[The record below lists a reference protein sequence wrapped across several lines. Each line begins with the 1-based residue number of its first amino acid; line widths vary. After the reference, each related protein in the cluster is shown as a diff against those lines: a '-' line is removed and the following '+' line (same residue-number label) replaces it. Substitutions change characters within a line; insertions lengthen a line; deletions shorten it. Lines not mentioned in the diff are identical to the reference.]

1 MSLFHFTFSGTTYEQ
16 GLAHGEALKESIIKN
31 IEIYVIRF
39 ENEAGISKNELLE
52 NSGIY
57 LNILREQSPEYVNGM
72 NGIAESSNLELLEI
86 AMLNLRYELLYHA
99 LGKKLQSDA
108 VDGCTSFAVL
118 PEAAENNH
126 LLVGQ
131 NWDWIPDV
139 ECMLTTSIDPDGL
152 QRMAFTEAGIF
163 GGKPGMNSEGVG
175 LAVNGMYST
184 ADDWSRFQKP
194 FHLRC
199 YEVLRSKNIEEALGA
214 LAGTP
219 RSCTANF
226 ILGHAS
232 SRAIDIELAPDSL
245 RLIDPVDG
253 VLVHANHLVD
263 PKETRVSEPANP
275 RRHLSE
281 FRHSRME
288 KLLNEQKPLNV
299 DIVQEIL
306 KDHDHQPQS
315 LCRHRDDS
323 LPESQH
329 TITKTAMIMDLEERK
344 MWVTNGQP
352 CKTEFEEFALN

>member
-1 MSLFHFTFSGTTYEQ
+1 MSLSHFTFSGTTYEQ

-57 LNILREQSPEYVNGM
+57 LNILREQSPEYVNGL

-232 SRAIDIELAPDSL
+232 SRAVDIELTPDSL

-263 PKETRVSEPANP
+263 PKKPGVSEPENP

-323 LPESQH
+323 LPASQY

-352 CKTEFEEFALN
+352 CKAEFEEFALN